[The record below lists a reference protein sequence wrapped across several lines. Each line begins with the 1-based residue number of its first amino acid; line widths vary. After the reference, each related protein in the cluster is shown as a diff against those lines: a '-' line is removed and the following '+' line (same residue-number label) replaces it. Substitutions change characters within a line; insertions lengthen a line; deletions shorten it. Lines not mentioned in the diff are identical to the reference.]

1 MSTTALPPGPHPLA
15 VARVLPR
22 LRRNPAAVFE
32 ALARSYGDVTALRLP
47 LLTIVLVNDPALIE
61 RVLVVDHAHFHKGR
75 ALEVAKRILGDGL
88 LTSEGEY
95 HRRHRRLLQPAFHRQ
110 QIAGYADVMVQHA
123 ATTAAAWQDGATVD
137 MAAEMMRL
145 TLAIVG
151 ATLFGA
157 NVERDANE
165 VGAVLRRLM
174 TLFDLLTLPF
184 ADVLDR
190 LPIGPSRTWRTSRQ
204 QLDAIIGRMIAERR
218 QTGDRGDLLSM
229 LLSARDEEGG
239 LSDDAVRDEALTLFL
254 AGHETTANALT
265 WTWYLLAQHP
275 DVDAQ
280 LQAEL
285 DRVLGARLPTFEDL
299 PQLSYTRMVIA
310 ESMRLFPPAWAIGR
324 LALHEYQLGPYLLP
338 AGVVV
343 LMSQWVTHRDSRFWS
358 DPLRFDPMRFYPD
371 AGARRPKFSYFPF
384 GGGPR
389 LCIGESFAWT
399 EATLV
404 LATLA
409 QRWTVRL
416 VPGDAVELWPAVTLR
431 PRHGLRLRLQ
441 RRTSAGRIHAIG
453 APGSNRLE

>member
-1 MSTTALPPGPHPLA
+1 
-15 VARVLPR
+15 VARILPR
-22 LRRNPAAVFE
+22 LRRNPARVFE
-32 ALARSYGDVTALRLP
+32 ELARTYGDQATLRLP

-75 ALEVAKRILGDGL
+75 ALEVAKRVLGNGL

-110 QIAGYADVMVQHA
+110 RIASYADAMVQHA
-123 ATTAAAWQDGATVD
+123 AVTAAAWRDGATVD

-151 ATLFGA
+151 DTLFGSD
-157 NVERDANE
+157 VERDASE

-174 TLFDLLTLPF
+174 KLFDLLTLPF
-184 ADVLDR
+184 ADFLDR

-204 QLDAIIGRMIAERR
+204 QLDAIIARVIAERR
-218 QTGDRGDLLSM
+218 QSGDRGDLLSM

-239 LSDDAVRDEALTLFL
+239 LSDDEVRDEALTLFL

-275 DVDAQ
+275 DVDAR
-280 LQAEL
+280 LQAEIE
-285 DRVLGARLPTFEDL
+285 RVLGDRLPTFDDVSRL
-299 PQLSYTRMVIA
+299 PYTRMVIA
-310 ESMRLFPPAWAIGR
+310 EAMRLFPPAWAVGR
-324 LALHEYQLGPYLLP
+324 LALHDYHLGEYRLP

-343 LMSQWVTHRDSRFWS
+343 LMSQWVTHRDPRFWP
-358 DPLRFDPMRFYPD
+358 DPLRFDPMRFGPD
-371 AGARRPKFSYFPF
+371 AGATRPKFSYFPF

-409 QRWTVRL
+409 QRWTARL
-416 VPGDAVELWPAVTLR
+416 VPGDTVDLWPAVTLR
-431 PRHGLRLRLQ
+431 PRHGLRLTLHH
-441 RRTSAGRIHAIG
+441 RTAAGRVQAIG
-453 APGSNRLE
+453 AAESNRFEYPPSQ